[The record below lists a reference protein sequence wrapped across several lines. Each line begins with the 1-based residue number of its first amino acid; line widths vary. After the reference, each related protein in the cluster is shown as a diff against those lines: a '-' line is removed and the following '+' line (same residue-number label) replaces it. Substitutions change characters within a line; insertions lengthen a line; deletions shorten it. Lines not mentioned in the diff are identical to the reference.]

1 MDAFV
6 EYVVAEVNDDWNEM
20 RRGGNLIPG
29 KHYPTHCSLV
39 GSVFGVA
46 PKLTFDLLYP
56 RCCHLDERVLH
67 DIFVAVVFVFV
78 DMFVDVVDV
87 EVVDEVVV
95 EVVDEVVVDVVDVVD
110 EVVVEVVV
118 EVVDTEVR
126 HPLDCRRIVLNLSLG
141 LSHGFF

>member
-6 EYVVAEVNDDWNEM
+6 EYVVVEVNDDWNEM
-20 RRGGNLIPG
+20 RRDGNLIPG

-39 GSVFGVA
+39 GSAFGVA

-78 DMFVDVVDV
+78 VDV
-87 EVVDEVVV
+87 EVVEVVEVDVDVVDEVVV
-95 EVVDEVVVDVVDVVD
+95 EVVVEVVDVVD
-110 EVVVEVVV
+110 VEVVV

-126 HPLDCRRIVLNLSLG
+126 HPLDCRRILLNLSLG